1 MDTSI
6 FITDTNMILSDSDSS
21 TSSAS
26 TADELNCQSSQQGQ
40 QDQVSSN
47 QNYKN
52 ILVEQFVKPIKSHGF
67 FDKEQNKVIED
78 GFELVLL
85 RLSHLFFSSD
95 GVINFPRLTKW
106 MDQTNLESQELEEF
120 FLNNPGVMDD
130 SDFYSTDAGIAIR
143 KAWYGFLSGRE
154 FFTYIHST
162 HQIAPTITNWFM
174 WIKSFFPKITWD
186 DNLSDHEK
194 INLIYSMFSWQNVK
208 FQAVYST
215 YCKLNGDIIHKSFV
229 HNIIIN
235 SIELFILESSTI
247 RKSHSPE
254 EIYWTKTELTYA

>member
-26 TADELNCQSSQQGQ
+26 TADELNYKPYQL
-40 QDQVSSN
+40 DQVNS
-47 QNYKN
+47 NYKN
-52 ILVEQFVKPIKSHGF
+52 MLVEQFVKPIKSHGF

-85 RLSHLFFSSD
+85 RLSHLFFCSD

-106 MDQTNLESQELEEF
+106 MESTNLESQELEEF
-120 FLNNPGVMDD
+120 FLDNPGVMDD

-143 KAWYGFLSGRE
+143 KAWYGFLSGRA

-162 HQIAPTITNWFM
+162 HQIEPTISNWFV

-186 DNLSDHEK
+186 DKLSDHEK
-194 INLIYSMFSWQNVK
+194 INLIYSMFSWQNVE

-229 HNIIIN
+229 HNIIVN
-235 SIELFILESSTI
+235 SIELFILESSTV

-254 EIYWTKTELTYA
+254 EIYWTKTELSYA